1 MVDEQPVK
9 LPDPY
14 ISVKLDESGI
24 NHVLT
29 KVSLFVAYEMYLIR
43 NGLKRRYDYLTIPE
57 DSNLNLDAYVVVSY
71 AFIGDAKSQAWN
83 IKPISKLLK
92 KKPKYSVVCELSQKS
107 EYNKYLYKFRFEST
121 RKKSIYKMIE
131 ESKAEIKKI
140 FDEQKNN
147 STLHY

>member
-1 MVDEQPVK
+1 MIEEQPIK

-14 ISVKLDESGI
+14 ISIKLDDSGI

-43 NGLKRRYDYLTIPE
+43 NGVKRRYDYLTLPE
-57 DSNLNLDAYVVVSY
+57 DSNWNLDAYVTISY
-71 AFIGDAKSQAWN
+71 GFVGDAKAQAWN

-121 RKKSIYKMIE
+121 RKKSIYKIIE
-131 ESKAEIKKI
+131 ESKTEIKKI
-140 FDEQKNN
+140 FDEQENN
-147 STLHY
+147 VTLHY